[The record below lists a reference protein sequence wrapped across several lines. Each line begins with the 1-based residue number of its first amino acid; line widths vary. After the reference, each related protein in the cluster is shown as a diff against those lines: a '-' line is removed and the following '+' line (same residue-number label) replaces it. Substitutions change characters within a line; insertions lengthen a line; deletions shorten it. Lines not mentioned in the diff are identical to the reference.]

1 MKTMARHLIC
11 ISALFCLIA
20 VNHANAQEVNHQE
33 MDHSKMDHSS
43 MKTESAETNGE
54 EMDHS
59 KMDHSTMD
67 HSEVKQSAKEEGEQ
81 KVDHSKMGHSMMDHS
96 MMDHSQMN
104 KGESSGSIEPLTPI
118 PVITDADRLAA
129 FPEVHAHSMHDESAL
144 HSLVIID
151 QLEIW
156 NATSGVG
163 LGWDAVAWFG
173 SDVNRL
179 WLRTEGEYVDSSLE
193 SAELEALGGHS
204 IAPWWDL
211 VAGIRHDFKPG
222 HSQDFFALGIM
233 GLSPYKFETDITLY
247 VGENGQT
254 AARLLFEYETL
265 FTNRL
270 ILQPKLELNFYGK
283 DDPERGIGSGLSN
296 LGLGLRLR
304 YEFTRQFAPY
314 LGLSW
319 HQSYGQ
325 TADYLR
331 EQGESTDSLELLAG
345 LRIWF

>member
-1 MKTMARHLIC
+1 
-11 ISALFCLIA
+11 
-20 VNHANAQEVNHQE
+20 
-33 MDHSKMDHSS
+33 MDHSS
-43 MKTESAETNGE
+43 MKAESAETKDE

-59 KMDHSTMD
+59 QMDHS
-67 HSEVKQSAKEEGEQ
+67 K
-81 KVDHSKMGHSMMDHS
+81 
-96 MMDHSQMN
+96 MDHSQMN

-118 PVITDADRLAA
+118 PEITDADRAAA
-129 FPEVHAHSMHDESAL
+129 FPAVDMHMMHGESAL

-179 WLRTEGEYVDSSLE
+179 WLRTEGEYVDSELE
-193 SAELEALGGHS
+193 SAELEVLGGHS

-222 HSQDFFALGIM
+222 QSQDFFALGIM

-247 VGENGQT
+247 VGESGQT

-304 YEFTRQFAPY
+304 YEITRQFAPY